1 MAGPTG
7 LEAGDRTPE
16 GRDMEATRDGQ
27 GWILAAVD
35 AHELPLVR
43 YARRLLGDADLAAD
57 VVQHAFMQLCGESQA
72 TAGENPAAWLF
83 CVCRNR
89 ALDHLRRA
97 GRERSLVDMESESGN
112 PTADSAAG
120 VDPAAI
126 AERRELAA
134 RLRDLLRELP
144 PPQREAI
151 DLWCEG
157 FTAKEIAVIT
167 GRTEGNVRVLTHRGL
182 TTLRS
187 HPAIRGLLT
196 PEPSV
201 TGPTRTRPT
210 HPLPPFA
217 EETTS

>member
-157 FTAKEIAVIT
+157 FTAKEIAAIT
-167 GRTEGNVRVLTHRGL
+167 GRTEGNVRVLTHRGI
-182 TTLRS
+182 TTLRN

-201 TGPTRTRPT
+201 TGPT
-210 HPLPPFA
+210 
-217 EETTS
+217 